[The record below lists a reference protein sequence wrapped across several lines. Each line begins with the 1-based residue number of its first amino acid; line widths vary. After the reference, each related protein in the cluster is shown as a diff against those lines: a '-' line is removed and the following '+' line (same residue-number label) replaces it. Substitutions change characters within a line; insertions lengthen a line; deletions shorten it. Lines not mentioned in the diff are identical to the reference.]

1 MADYIDRFDVGGKEY
16 ELRDSSV
23 NAADRLY
30 TIIDMDSATPDTL
43 YDLITA
49 GNKLAIVVDD
59 ILFPLVSYDLDNGSA
74 TFATVYHNYYGTTGV
89 EYYNYDFTFA
99 YWQHNIVTI
108 SNEKEIS
115 YGTNDLTVGTSYL
128 TTGKL
133 YVVYE

>member
-1 MADYIDRFDVGGKEY
+1 MAEYIDCIEIDGTEY

-30 TIIDMDSATPDTL
+30 TIIDMDSADPDTL

-74 TFATVYHNYYGTTGV
+74 TFATAYHNYYGTTGV

-108 SNEKEIS
+108 PNEKEIS
-115 YGTNDLTVGTSYL
+115 YGTKDLTVGTSYL